1 MAQGIVTYDQAP
13 GTRSRIW
20 ESMVAPGRAAAY
32 STNFCGIDDKGDF
45 TSTGTASFGALTN
58 AGGAT
63 GEVTQNATA
72 SKNVNNEINLSG
84 TLGSGRAFVE
94 VKIKSAAAS
103 AGAVFVGFAQN
114 TAANKVLTT
123 AGAVPTASDG
133 EDKIGLYCVASST
146 DIDYYAAKDGTE
158 NVNEVDSTIDMADD
172 TYVTLGVEIVGT
184 EIRFFING
192 ELKKTYSESLAYVA
206 AETFKPVFSL
216 AGNAVCTIDY
226 FVAGFDA

>member
-20 ESMVAPGRAAAY
+20 ESLVAPGRAAAY
-32 STNFCGIDDKGDF
+32 STNFCGVDDKGDF
-45 TSTGTASFGALTN
+45 TSTGTSGFGALAN

-63 GEVTQNATA
+63 GEVTQDASA

-94 VKIKSAAAS
+94 VKIKSADAS
-103 AGAVFVGFAQN
+103 TGAVFVGFAQN
-114 TAANKVLTT
+114 TAAAKVLTT
-123 AGAVPTASDG
+123 AGAVPSASNG

-158 NVNEVDSTIDMADD
+158 NVNEVDSGLDMAND
-172 TYVTLGVEIVGT
+172 TYVTLGVEIVGS

-192 ELKKTYSESLAYVA
+192 DLKKSYSEELAYVA
-206 AETFKPVFSL
+206 AETFKPIFSL
-216 AGNAVCTIDY
+216 AGAASCTIDY
-226 FVAGFDA
+226 FVAGFDS